1 MRLLQ
6 ISVPEERRD
15 VIVEEL
21 RERQLGYTV
30 VEGAGDKED
39 EFVVQ
44 FLVPADAVEHVLDDL
59 EELGYEE
66 DWFTASI
73 EAEFGS
79 FEQIDDVQNKWAK
92 TPNKIAPQALRSKAK
107 DMRPNTKS
115 YLWMMVLSAIVATSG
130 LVVGSPAV
138 VVGSMVIAP
147 IVSPMLTA
155 SIGAVRDD
163 REMLLDSVHQQGI
176 GLAVAAVA
184 AVGFAALLKVTVAV
198 PTAISVGTMELT
210 ASRLSPG
217 LLSIT
222 VGLVGGAAGAYG
234 LATKGNVTIVGVMIA
249 AALIPTA
256 ASAGIGFAWG
266 NLVAGLGALVLLVI
280 VIAAVNLGSYL
291 MLLYLGYRPDKV
303 DEGLLAPVSGR
314 EALVIG
320 GTVLLAVAV
329 LVPVGIGAYQQS
341 TFELSINTATS
352 DVLDDR
358 EYRGLTV
365 AGTSTEYAGL
375 GSGGN
380 PTNVTITLSRTA
392 DGNFS
397 ELPSL
402 LDRRI
407 TEATGEDVVV
417 RVQFV
422 DYETSEP
429 QPTGNQSLATNR
441 RVAAVRPHV
450 APSVG

>member
-184 AVGFAALLKVTVAV
+184 AVAFAALLKVTVAV

-392 DGNFS
+392 DGSFS

-407 TEATGEDVVV
+407 TEATGEEVVV